1 MKRFGNAVWITHRA
15 VSLYS
20 CSGER
25 MLKMNPNTQS
35 LKAIENEGI
44 TEPVVSEVDTL
55 VERGFTPDEII
66 SLVWLRDWYQ
76 SGGSDRVEVIRHL
89 EFLKLLVMNG
99 KMAL

>member
-1 MKRFGNAVWITHRA
+1 MKRFGNAVWITLRA

-20 CSGER
+20 RSGER
-25 MLKMNPNTQS
+25 ILKMKPNTQS

-44 TEPVVSEVDTL
+44 AEPVVSEVNTL

>member
-1 MKRFGNAVWITHRA
+1 MKRFGNAVWITLRA

-44 TEPVVSEVDTL
+44 AEPVVSEVDAL

-76 SGGSDRVEVIRHL
+76 SGGSDRVEVIHHL

>member
-1 MKRFGNAVWITHRA
+1 MNNNKPFITSFEDEVIA
-15 VSLYS
+15 
-20 CSGER
+20 
-25 MLKMNPNTQS
+25 
-35 LKAIENEGI
+35 
-44 TEPVVSEVDTL
+44 EPVVPEVENL
-55 VERGFTPDEII
+55 VECGFTTEEIV

>member
-1 MKRFGNAVWITHRA
+1 MKRFGNVVWITLGA

-25 MLKMNPNTQS
+25 ILKMNPNTQS

-44 TEPVVSEVDTL
+44 AEPVVSEVDAL

>member
-1 MKRFGNAVWITHRA
+1 MGSIFPYAAVGA

-35 LKAIENEGI
+35 LRAIENEGI
-44 TEPVVSEVDTL
+44 AEPVVSEVDAL
-55 VERGFTPDEII
+55 GERGFTPDEII

-76 SGGSDRVEVIRHL
+76 SGGSDRVEVIRAL
-89 EFLKLLVMNG
+89 EFLRLVVRNG

>member
-1 MKRFGNAVWITHRA
+1 MKRFGNAVWITLRA

-44 TEPVVSEVDTL
+44 FDKKEGSNICIL
-55 VERGFTPDEII
+55 FLLTP
-66 SLVWLRDWYQ
+66 
-76 SGGSDRVEVIRHL
+76 
-89 EFLKLLVMNG
+89 
-99 KMAL
+99 A

>member
-1 MKRFGNAVWITHRA
+1 MKRFGNAVWITLRA

-25 MLKMNPNTQS
+25 TLKMNPNTQS

-44 TEPVVSEVDTL
+44 AEPVVSEVDTL

>member
-1 MKRFGNAVWITHRA
+1 
-15 VSLYS
+15 
-20 CSGER
+20 

-44 TEPVVSEVDTL
+44 AEPVVSEVDAL

-76 SGGSDRVEVIRHL
+76 SGGSDRVEFIRHL